1 MNKLIIM
8 DVFLGRTETLVNNK
22 YEKLTNTAT
31 ENLGK
36 QNNAKQLFLPWINFF
51 RIGTYS
57 QSF

>member
-1 MNKLIIM
+1 MESSKIFYGEVNKLIIM

-36 QNNAKQLFLPWINFF
+36 
-51 RIGTYS
+51 
-57 QSF
+57 